1 MTPLPPLRR
10 ISSSSDPMAEEALD
24 LLEFLF
30 PPEEL
35 EPREAIEAE
44 FDGSPFETW
53 IFEDEDE
60 FLGGVVRGRVSPDG
74 SWAWVVHVGLRPD
87 LRGEGWGSQLLLAGI
102 EALCSPHPGCKGTLL
117 EVERLEDATSEEERV
132 IRAGRLRFFEKL
144 GAKKISST
152 YIQDAVREETGPVPL
167 NLLWLARGNE
177 DMPDFVGLIEDFYS
191 VAFGL
196 EKAHPYVLC
205 TLGKLSLAEALADS

>member
-1 MTPLPPLRR
+1 
-10 ISSSSDPMAEEALD
+10 MAEEALD

-35 EPREAIEAE
+35 EPREVIEAE

-74 SWAWVVHVGLRPD
+74 AWAWVVHVGLRPD
-87 LRGEGWGSQLLLAGI
+87 LRGEGWGGQLLLAGI
-102 EALCSPHPGCKGTLL
+102 EALCSTHPGCKGTLL
-117 EVERLEDATSEEERV
+117 EVERLEDAESESEAAV
-132 IRAGRLRFFEKL
+132 RAGRLKFFEKL

-177 DMPDFVGLIEDFYS
+177 EMPDFVGLIEDFYS

-196 EKAHPYVLC
+196 EKDHPYVLC
-205 TLGKLSLAEALADS
+205 TLGQQSLAEALADC

>member
-1 MTPLPPLRR
+1 
-10 ISSSSDPMAEEALD
+10 MAEEALD

-35 EPREAIEAE
+35 EPRGVIEAE

-53 IFEDEDE
+53 IFEDEEE

-102 EALCSPHPGCKGTLL
+102 EALCASHSDCKGTLL
-117 EVERLEDATSEEERV
+117 EVERLEDASSDEERV
-132 IRAGRLRFFEKL
+132 IRAGRLKFFEKL

-167 NLLWLARGNE
+167 NLLWLARGDQE
-177 DMPDFVGLIEDFYS
+177 MPDLVGLIQDFYS

-196 EKAHPYVLC
+196 SKDHPYVRC
-205 TLGKLSLAEALADS
+205 TLGKTSLEKALADS

>member
-1 MTPLPPLRR
+1 MTPLPSLRR
-10 ISSSSDPMAEEALD
+10 ITSCSDPVAEEALD

-35 EPREAIEAE
+35 EPREVIEAE

-60 FLGGVVRGRVSPDG
+60 FLGGIVRGRVSPDG
-74 SWAWVVHVGLRPD
+74 SWCWIVHVGLRPD

-102 EALCSPHPGCKGTLL
+102 SALCLNSTDCKGTLL
-117 EVERLEDATSEEERV
+117 EVERLEDAESDSDAA

-144 GAKKISST
+144 GAQKLSST
-152 YIQDAVREETGPVPL
+152 YIQAAVREETGPVPL
-167 NLLWLARGNE
+167 NLFWLPRDSGL
-177 DMPDFVGLIEDFYS
+177 MPEVGGLVEDFFS

-196 EKAHPYVLC
+196 EKDHPYVCC
-205 TLGKLSLAEALADS
+205 TLGKISLEEALADC